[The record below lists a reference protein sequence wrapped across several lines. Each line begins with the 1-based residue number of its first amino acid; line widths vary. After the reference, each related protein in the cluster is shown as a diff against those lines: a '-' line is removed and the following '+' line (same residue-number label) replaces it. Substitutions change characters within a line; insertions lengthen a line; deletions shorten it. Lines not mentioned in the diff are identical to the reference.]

1 MKAQPEEF
9 MITFGPAKL
18 SPEDEKLFQAI
29 VSRWRIEERER
40 YPDGHLYRRIN

>member
-29 VSRWRIEERER
+29 VSRWRLEEKQRQS
-40 YPDGHLYRRIN
+40 DLYWRIQ